1 MDDSQMFWVTVANVL
16 LGVVVLGLV
25 LGTVLAVAGEFAGRV
40 RRKLKLDAELHHP
53 FRHLR

>member
-1 MDDSQMFWVTVANVL
+1 MDDPQMFWVNVTNVV

-25 LGTVLAVAGEFAGRV
+25 VGTVLAVAVGFAERTK
-40 RRKLKLDAELHHP
+40 RKLGREAELRHP

>member
-1 MDDSQMFWVTVANVL
+1 MDDSQMFWVTVANVV

-25 LGTVLAVAGEFAGRV
+25 LGTVLAVAGEFAVRM
-40 RRKLKLDAELHHP
+40 RRKLKLGAELRNP

>member
-1 MDDSQMFWVTVANVL
+1 MDDSQMFWVTVTNVL

-25 LGTVLAVAGEFAGRV
+25 VGTMLAVAAEFAV
-40 RRKLKLDAELHHP
+40 RTKRKLGRDAELRHP